1 MIEYDITSQSFLNVS
16 GVVMDLESHTV
27 KLGRKTIRLS
37 RKEFSL
43 LEYLMRHAGKVLT
56 RDMIMEHVW
65 DMNADPFTNT
75 VDVHIRL
82 LRNKLGEGSTKLIQ
96 TVHGYGYKFDAE

>member
-1 MIEYDITSQSFLNVS
+1 MTECNITDPAVLTVS

-27 KLGRKTIRLS
+27 KRGRKTIRLN

-43 LEYLMRHAGKVLT
+43 LAYLMRNAGVTLT
-56 RDMIMEHVW
+56 RDMILEHVW

-75 VDVHIRL
+75 VDVHIRQ
-82 LRNKLGEGSTKLIQ
+82 LRHKLGAGAMRLVQ
-96 TVHGYGYKFDAE
+96 TVHGYGYKFAAR